1 MHGSHT
7 NTQNKDEVKQK
18 FIAYLEE
25 HQQRKTP
32 ERFAI
37 LDEIYTNK
45 EHFDVETLYVQMKNR
60 NYRVSRATVYNTLD
74 LLLDA
79 GLVTKH
85 QFGKNLA
92 RYEGAFGHK
101 QHDHMICN
109 DCNTIL
115 EFCDPRIQQIKTMMG
130 DLLNFEITD
139 HSLHLFGN
147 PKRDEK
153 GKCLVCH
160 KNKDQK
166 QAIEHKI
173 TDNK

>member
-1 MHGSHT
+1 MYIILHLCMQVSQT
-7 NTQNKDEVKQK
+7 KEDIKEEVRKL
-18 FIAYLEE
+18 FISFLELKK
-25 HQQRKTP
+25 QRKTP

-37 LDEIYTNK
+37 LDEIYSSK
-45 EHFDVETLYVQMKNR
+45 EHFDVETLYVHMKNR

-92 RYEGAFGHK
+92 LFEGAYGYK

-109 DCNTIL
+109 HCNKIF
-115 EFCDPRIQQIKTMMG
+115 EFCDPRIQQIKSMMG
-130 DLLNFEITD
+130 DLLSFEVTE

-147 PKRDEK
+147 PKTEN
-153 GKCLVCH
+153 GICLTCKKDVT
-160 KNKDQK
+160 KENK
-166 QAIEHKI
+166 
-173 TDNK
+173 